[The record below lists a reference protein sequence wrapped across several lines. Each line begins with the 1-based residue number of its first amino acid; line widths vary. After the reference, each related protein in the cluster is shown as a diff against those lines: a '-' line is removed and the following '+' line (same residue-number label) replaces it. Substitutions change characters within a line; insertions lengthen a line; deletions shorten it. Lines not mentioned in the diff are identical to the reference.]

1 MPGPWNPRRG
11 RALVG
16 HHDSKV
22 SPPLL
27 TTRKGMPMSQGT
39 RPPDRPV
46 WLAIMTIV
54 AVLIASGTAELF
66 HLAHATTTSTL
77 TAAGAAFMAAMTL
90 FVTIW
95 NFLLPPR

>member
-1 MPGPWNPRRG
+1 
-11 RALVG
+11 
-16 HHDSKV
+16 
-22 SPPLL
+22 
-27 TTRKGMPMSQGT
+27 
-39 RPPDRPV
+39 
-46 WLAIMTIV
+46 MTIV